1 MQHSLTPLQLAIM
14 EVLWEREEAT
24 VIEVHD
30 ALREERRIAQ
40 STVAT
45 LLSRLEAKGVLT
57 RRTDERQHVFR
68 AAVTEQQVR
77 RSMVSEFAALT
88 EGLFGGDFAGL
99 MSQLLSARDVDPDD
113 LARARAIIEQKEKQL
128 RGEDD

>member
-1 MQHSLTPLQLAIM
+1 MQHSLTPLQLALM

-45 LLSRLEAKGVLT
+45 LLSRLEAKGVVT

-68 AAVTEQQVR
+68 ATVTEQQVR

-128 RGEDD
+128 RGEDE